1 MNGFLAKKG
10 GDGGAGERMEMHIK
24 ADHRTAGVGIDLYSR
39 NIQRID
45 GKNIAVGF
53 TFWRRR
59 AAITGFAKVGSC
71 LDSAIRQR
79 AYP

>member
-39 NIQRID
+39 NI
-45 GKNIAVGF
+45 
-53 TFWRRR
+53 
-59 AAITGFAKVGSC
+59 
-71 LDSAIRQR
+71 
-79 AYP
+79 